1 MPPNWVHKYV
11 DVGTPLEVNGL
22 KNIWETWHAN
32 RRTSI
37 INPLVC
43 EFVDQCY
50 WNQMKIPTIT
60 EERMLGMNMIVNEIP
75 IKVWLVPS
83 PYKDLFNLTFFQS
96 RVDHEENESSYSF
109 MAANIQIMF
118 TIYCSRWNLLD
129 GIDNN
134 AQLVTRSITFGGPWR
149 LINLE

>member
-43 EFVDQCY
+43 EFVDQSY

-83 PYKDLFNLTFFQS
+83 PYKDLFNLTFFKVVLTMKKMKVAILLW
-96 RVDHEENESSYSF
+96 R
-109 MAANIQIMF
+109 QIF
-118 TIYCSRWNLLD
+118 RSCLQFIAPD
-129 GIDNN
+129 GIFLMELIIMPSWSQD
-134 AQLVTRSITFGGPWR
+134 QLH
-149 LINLE
+149 LEDHGD